1 LFKKQS
7 ENYSTSMKNL
17 FLLCLFIVFVSA
29 CATDSSPSGEIA
41 RLEKEN
47 DTNPTPETSKL
58 LVESYLT
65 EVANAPD
72 NAEQNSR
79 YLYRAAS
86 LYYRQNRF
94 QDAELLLNQALQK
107 HPQAESNPNVLLLLA
122 NIYEEN
128 RNQPEMAQAIYR
140 HFAKQYPNH
149 AQISEVN
156 AKLKPN
162 EAPFETYID
171 DIGNR
176 MYDDSTFRIDNR
188 LAADYVNSCLL
199 FASLSPENPKSP
211 VLLFKAGETA
221 RTVRNFSKSIEIYD
235 WVYEKYPDFEKAPQA
250 LFLKGFTLD
259 NDMKRH
265 SEAKAIYESFLAKY
279 PNDDF
284 ADDTKFLLN
293 NIGKSDDDIIKNF
306 ENK

>member
-1 LFKKQS
+1 
-7 ENYSTSMKNL
+7 MKNL
-17 FLLCLFIVFVSA
+17 FILCLFIVFVSA
-29 CATDSSPSGEIA
+29 CATDSSPAGEIA
-41 RLEKEN
+41 QLEKEN
-47 DTNPTPETSKL
+47 EANPTPETSKKL
-58 LVESYLT
+58 IESYLT
-65 EVANAPD
+65 EVNKAPE

-86 LYYRQNRF
+86 LYFRQNRYA
-94 QDAELLLNQALQK
+94 DAELLLNQALQK
-107 HPQAESNPNVLLLLA
+107 YSSAENNPNILLLLA

-128 RNQPEMAQAIYR
+128 RNQPKMAQAIYS
-140 HFAKQYPNH
+140 HFARQYPNH
-149 AQISEVN
+149 AQISEVK
-156 AKLKPN
+156 AKLKPDN
-162 EAPFETYID
+162 APFETYID

-188 LAADYVNSCLL
+188 LAADYINSCLL
-199 FASLSPENPKSP
+199 FASLSPEDPKSP
-211 VLLFKAGETA
+211 SYLFKAGETA
-221 RTVRNFSKSIEIYD
+221 RTIRNFGKSIEIYD
-235 WVYEKYPDFEKAPQA
+235 WVYEKYPNFEKSPQA

-265 SEAKAIYESFLAKY
+265 DEAKVIYESFLAKY

-306 ENK
+306 EEKEK